1 MDDNGNTSNIVH
13 SRSCERV
20 AGYVFF
26 YFLLLCV
33 FWIGCQI
40 KNFQD
45 AMQMIHKLTKAPW
58 PVALYD
64 HLWHSVLTL
73 FFLPNSETIS
83 ILLAHSLLRLCF
95 AAFAFSFP
103 LLCLHSPEGP
113 RKKNISKAIK
123 AYCCEDPEPKVG
135 RQPPPYINTNRTW
148 EDSSLQ
154 RLWLTACLHATVTQT
169 AVKHNATSIGQQVPA

>member
-1 MDDNGNTSNIVH
+1 MGNV
-13 SRSCERV
+13 C
-20 AGYVFF
+20 FF
-26 YFLLLCV
+26 YLLLLCV

-73 FFLPNSETIS
+73 FFCLT
-83 ILLAHSLLRLCF
+83 LRLFPSCSLTLYSDYALPPLPFPFLSF
-95 AAFAFSFP
+95 ACIR
-103 LLCLHSPEGP
+103 LRGRE
-113 RKKNISKAIK
+113 KNISKASK
-123 AYCCEDPEPKVG
+123 TYCCQDPKPKVG
-135 RQPPPYINTNRTW
+135 RQPPPYINTNRDL

-169 AVKHNATSIGQQVPA
+169 AVKHNATSIGQQVPGLVS

>member
-1 MDDNGNTSNIVH
+1 MCLLNRLSDQELPRCHANDPQADQSTLASCIV
-13 SRSCERV
+13 
-20 AGYVFF
+20 
-26 YFLLLCV
+26 
-33 FWIGCQI
+33 WPP
-40 KNFQD
+40 
-45 AMQMIHKLTKAPW
+45 LTFCADF
-58 PVALYD
+58 V
-64 HLWHSVLTL
+64 
-73 FFLPNSETIS
+73 FLPNSETIS

-113 RKKNISKAIK
+113 RKKT
-123 AYCCEDPEPKVG
+123 YCCQDPKPKVG